1 MGAAVT
7 ITEGVIHVKKT
18 NTIFATDKAY
28 ICSRYTL
35 YLHHVK
41 RILFRNGYAQK
52 LHNYIT
58 KLHFSTL
65 LVGGDIVRYNFYINI
80 LL

>member
-41 RILFRNGYAQK
+41 RNLFRNGYAKK